1 MNQSGTVQP
10 STSGGLHYGWV
21 IVGCTLMALLVSN
34 GMTIS
39 GLTVFD
45 NALLGE
51 FKWSRGAYKLGGT
64 ITFIVAGLLGPLAGG
79 IADRSGVRPLM
90 TLGAIMLS
98 AGFLQYSRVSSLTD
112 VYLAHLLFGV
122 ALACVGLVVNVL
134 LVSRWFT
141 TRRGTAIGLA
151 LVGTSLGGSVFP
163 PINTSLLADATWRE
177 VFRQLA
183 LVPLI
188 LIPIVWLFVRD
199 WPRDKGL
206 EPYGGAPAGSAARG
220 ELPGMEYGAALRTV
234 NFWALA
240 FAATA
245 TFYAILAMT
254 AHLFLHL
261 TTGLGFPAPTAAAAV
276 GTLFL
281 LGLAGKFLFGA
292 AADFFNRKLVFVGN
306 LIVMLIG
313 TLFLLMDSTSTLW
326 PAVVL
331 TGLGWGGLY
340 TMLQLLV
347 VESFGIRAAGRILGT
362 ITVMDAIG
370 GGLGVVLT
378 GVLFDSTGSY
388 RVAFGVISA
397 LVAMAL
403 IAATLVKP
411 PQLPE
416 SAR

>member
-1 MNQSGTVQP
+1 M
-10 STSGGLHYGWV
+10 STSAAPIATTRGAHYGWV
-21 IVGCTLMALLVSN
+21 IVGCTLIALLVSN

-51 FKWSRGAYKLGGT
+51 FKWSRGAFKLGGT
-64 ITFIVAGLLGPLAGG
+64 ITFVLAGILGPIAGG
-79 IADRSGVRPLM
+79 IADKSGVRPLM
-90 TLGAIMLS
+90 TLGAVMLS
-98 AGFLQYSRVSSLTD
+98 AGFLQYSRITSLTD
-112 VYLAHLLFGV
+112 VYLAHALFGV
-122 ALACVGLVVNVL
+122 ALACVGLVINVL

-141 TRRGTAIGLA
+141 ARRGTAIGLA

-163 PINTSLLADATWRE
+163 PINTALLANAPWRD

-183 LVPLI
+183 LVPLV

-206 EPYGGAPAGSAARG
+206 EPYGGPPRGISNAGM
-220 ELPGMEYGAALRTV
+220 LPGMDYADALKTR

-240 FAATA
+240 FAASA

-261 TTGLGFPAPTAAAAV
+261 TKGLGFPPTTAAAAV
-276 GTLFL
+276 STLFL
-281 LGLAGKFLFGA
+281 LGLIGKFMFGA
-292 AADFFNRKLVFVGN
+292 AADYFNRKLVFVGN
-306 LIVMLIG
+306 LIVMFIG
-313 TLFLLMDSTSTLW
+313 TVFLLMDSTATLW

-378 GVLFDSTGSY
+378 GVLFDKSGSY

-397 LVAMAL
+397 LVFLALLAAMF
-403 IAATLVKP
+403 VKP
-411 PQLPE
+411 PAQPE
-416 SAR
+416 RA

>member
-1 MNQSGTVQP
+1 M
-10 STSGGLHYGWV
+10 SGGSVTLTPVARGAHYGWV
-21 IVGCTLMALLVSN
+21 IVFCALLALLVSN

-45 NALLGE
+45 NALLSE
-51 FKWSRGAYKLGGT
+51 FHWSRGAFKLGGT
-64 ITFIVAGLLGPLAGG
+64 ITFVLAGLLGPLAGG
-79 IADRSGVRPLM
+79 IADKSGVRPLM
-90 TLGAIMLS
+90 TLGAVMLS
-98 AGFLQYSRVSSLTD
+98 AGLYQYSRVTSLAD
-112 VYLAHLLFGV
+112 VYLAHVLFGV
-122 ALACVGLVVNVL
+122 ALACVGLVINVL

-163 PINTSLLADATWRE
+163 SLNTALMRSMPWRE
-177 VFRQLA
+177 VFQQIA
-183 LVPLI
+183 FIPLVI
-188 LIPIVWLFVRD
+188 IPIVWLFVRD
-199 WPRDKGL
+199 WPSDKGL
-206 EPYGGAPAGSAARG
+206 QPYGGAAQATMDPST
-220 ELPGMEYGAALRTV
+220 LPGMEYGAALRTV

-240 FAATA
+240 VAATA

-261 TTGLGFPAPTAAAAV
+261 TTGLGFPPATAAAAV
-276 GTLFL
+276 STLFL
-281 LGLAGKFLFGA
+281 LGLAGKFIFGA
-292 AADFFNRKLVFVGN
+292 AADFMNRKVVFIGN
-306 LIVMLIG
+306 LSVMLVG
-313 TLFLLMDSTSTLW
+313 TIFLLMDSTATLW

-378 GVLFDSTGSY
+378 GVLYDRTGSY
-388 RVAFGVISA
+388 RVAFGVISVLVFLA
-397 LVAMAL
+397 LL
-403 IAATLVKP
+403 AATLVKP
-411 PQLPE
+411 SATPE
-416 SAR
+416 RA

>member
-1 MNQSGTVQP
+1 MTDARTGSVARTGF
-10 STSGGLHYGWV
+10 HYGWV
-21 IVGCTLMALLVSN
+21 IVGCTLVALLVSN

-51 FKWSRGAYKLGGT
+51 FHWSRGSYKLGGT
-64 ITFIVAGLLGPLAGG
+64 ITFILAGLLGPLAGG
-79 IADRSGVRPLM
+79 IADKSGVRPLM
-90 TLGAIMLS
+90 TVGAVMLS
-98 AGFLQYSRVSSLTD
+98 VGFWQYSRVNTLTD
-112 VYLAHLLFGV
+112 LYIAHMFFGV
-122 ALACVGLVVNVL
+122 ALACVGLVINVL

-141 TRRGTAIGLA
+141 ARRGTAIGLA

-163 PINTSLLADATWRE
+163 PINTALLARAPWRE
-177 VFRQLA
+177 VFQQLA
-183 LVPLI
+183 FVPLV
-188 LIPIVWLFVRD
+188 LIPIVWIFVRD
-199 WPRDKGL
+199 WPRDKNM
-206 EPYGGAPAGSAARG
+206 EPFGGPPRGVANAG
-220 ELPGMEYGAALRTV
+220 ELPGIEYGAALKTV

-261 TTGLGFPAPTAAAAV
+261 TKGLGFPPPTAAAAV
-276 GTLFL
+276 STLFL
-281 LGLAGKFLFGA
+281 LGLVGKFTFGA
-292 AADFFNRKLVFVGN
+292 AADYFNRKTVFLGN
-306 LIVMLIG
+306 LIVMFIG
-313 TLFLLMDSTSTLW
+313 TTFLLMDSTTTLW
-326 PAVVL
+326 IAVIM

-378 GVLFDSTGSY
+378 GVLFDNTGSY
-388 RVAFGVISA
+388 RVAFAVISGLVFLA
-397 LVAMAL
+397 LL
-403 IAATLVKP
+403 AATLVKP
-411 PQLPE
+411 PAQPE
-416 SAR
+416 RV

>member
-1 MNQSGTVQP
+1 MSVSAGP
-10 STSGGLHYGWV
+10 SASATRGIHYGWV
-21 IVGCTLMALLVSN
+21 IVGCTLVALLVSN

-51 FKWSRGAYKLGGT
+51 FKWSRGAFKLGGT
-64 ITFIVAGLLGPLAGG
+64 ITFVLAGLLGPLAGG
-79 IADRSGVRPLM
+79 IADKSGVRPLM
-90 TLGAIMLS
+90 TVGALMLS
-98 AGFLQYSRVSSLTD
+98 AGFYQYSRIASLTD
-112 VYLAHLLFGV
+112 VYVAHLLFGV
-122 ALACVGLVVNVL
+122 ALACVGLVINVL

-163 PINTSLLADATWRE
+163 PINTALLANAPWRD
-177 VFRQLA
+177 VFQQLA
-183 LVPLI
+183 FVPLG

-199 WPRDKGL
+199 WPKDKGL
-206 EPYGGAPAGSAARG
+206 EPYGGMPSGSTASSA
-220 ELPGMEYGAALRTV
+220 LPGMEYGAALRTV

-261 TTGLGFPAPTAAAAV
+261 TKGLGFPPPTAAAAV

-292 AADFFNRKLVFVGN
+292 AADFFNRKVVFIGN
-306 LIVMLIG
+306 LVVMFTG
-313 TLFLLMDSTSTLW
+313 TLFLLMDSTATLW

-378 GVLFDSTGSY
+378 GVLFDRTGSY
-388 RVAFGVISA
+388 RIAFGVISA
-397 LVAMAL
+397 LVFLAL
-403 IAATLVKP
+403 LAATLVKP
-411 PQLPE
+411 PAHPE
-416 SAR
+416 RA

>member
-1 MNQSGTVQP
+1 MSLTAP
-10 STSGGLHYGWV
+10 PIARASSGLHYGWV
-21 IVGCTLMALLVSN
+21 IVGCTLVVLLVSN

-45 NALLGE
+45 TALLGE
-51 FKWSRGAYKLGGT
+51 FKWSRGTYKLGGT
-64 ITFIVAGLLGPLAGG
+64 ITFILAGLLGPLAGS

-98 AGFLQYSRVSSLTD
+98 AGFWQFSRVDSLTG
-112 VYLAHLLFGV
+112 VYIAHVLFGV
-122 ALACVGLVVNVL
+122 ALACVGLVINVL

-163 PINTSLLADATWRE
+163 PLNASLLRDAAWRD
-177 VFRQLA
+177 VFQQIA
-183 LVPLI
+183 FIPLVI
-188 LIPIVWLFVRD
+188 IPVVWLFVKD

-206 EPYGGAPAGSAARG
+206 DPYGGAPRSAESPG
-220 ELPGMEYGAALRTV
+220 TLPGMEYGAAVRTV

-240 FAATA
+240 FAASA

-261 TTGLGFPAPTAAAAV
+261 TKGLGFPPQTAAVAV
-276 GTLFL
+276 STLFL

-292 AADFFNRKLVFVGN
+292 AADYFNRKVVFLGNLTVMFVGT
-306 LIVMLIG
+306 V
-313 TLFLLMDSTSTLW
+313 FLLLDSSSTLW

-347 VESFGIRAAGRILGT
+347 VESFGMRAAGRILGT

-378 GVLFDSTGSY
+378 GVLFDRTGSY
-388 RVAFGVISA
+388 RLAFGVISA
-397 LVAMAL
+397 LVFLAL
-403 IAATLVKP
+403 VAATLVRP
-411 PQLPE
+411 PAPP
-416 SAR
+416 ARA

>member
-1 MNQSGTVQP
+1 VNPTVTAAAP
-10 STSGGLHYGWV
+10 RTGSMHYGWI
-21 IVGCTLMALLVSN
+21 IVGCALLALLVSN

-51 FKWSRGAYKLGGT
+51 FKWTRGAFKLGGT
-64 ITFIVAGLLGPLAGG
+64 ISFVLAGLLGPIAGG

-90 TLGAIMLS
+90 TLGAVMLS
-98 AGFLQYSRVSSLTD
+98 AGLYQYSRVTSLTD
-112 VYLAHLLFGV
+112 VYIAHALFGV
-122 ALACVGLVVNVL
+122 ALACVGLVINVL

-163 PINTSLLADATWRE
+163 PLNAALMRSMPWRE
-177 VFRQLA
+177 VFQQIA
-183 LVPLI
+183 LIPLVI
-188 LIPIVWLFVRD
+188 IPIVWLFVRD

-206 EPYGGAPAGSAARG
+206 QPYGGAPQQTQDPKA
-220 ELPGMEYGAALRTV
+220 LPGMEYGAALRTV

-261 TTGLGFPAPTAAAAV
+261 TTGLGFPPATAAAAV
-276 GTLFL
+276 STLFL
-281 LGLAGKFLFGA
+281 LGLAGKFMFGT
-292 AADFFNRKLVFVGN
+292 AADFMNRKVVFIGN
-306 LIVMLIG
+306 LVVMLVG
-313 TLFLLMDSTSTLW
+313 TIFLLMDSTATLW

-378 GVLFDSTGSY
+378 GVLFDKTGSY

-397 LVAMAL
+397 LVFLAL
-403 IAATLVKP
+403 LAALLVKP
-411 PQLPE
+411 PTAPE
-416 SAR
+416 RS

>member
-1 MNQSGTVQP
+1 MTAPAVAVPRS
-10 STSGGLHYGWV
+10 GLHYGWV
-21 IVGCTLMALLVSN
+21 IVGCTLLALLVSN

-51 FKWSRGAYKLGGT
+51 FNWSRGAYKLGGT
-64 ITFIVAGLLGPLAGG
+64 ITFILAGLLGPLAGG

-90 TLGAIMLS
+90 TLGAVMLS
-98 AGFLQYSRVSSLTD
+98 VGFLQYSRIASLTD
-112 VYLAHLLFGV
+112 LYIAHLCFGV
-122 ALACVGLVVNVL
+122 ALACVGLVINVL

-163 PINTSLLADATWRE
+163 PINTALLARAPWRE
-177 VFRQLA
+177 VFQQLA
-183 LVPLI
+183 LVPLL

-206 EPYGGAPAGSAARG
+206 EPFGGAPRG
-220 ELPGMEYGAALRTV
+220 VADTGMMPGMEYGEAVRTV

-281 LGLAGKFLFGA
+281 LGLVGKFTFGA
-292 AADFFNRKLVFVGN
+292 AADYFDRKTVFLGN
-306 LIVMLIG
+306 LVVMLIG
-313 TLFLLMDSTSTLW
+313 TLFLLLDSPTTLW

-362 ITVMDAIG
+362 ITVMDAFG

-378 GVLFDSTGSY
+378 GVLFDRTGSY
-388 RVAFGVISA
+388 RVAFGVISGLVFLA
-397 LVAMAL
+397 LL
-403 IAATLVKP
+403 AATLVKP
-411 PQLPE
+411 PAQPE
-416 SAR
+416 RA

>member
-1 MNQSGTVQP
+1 MSAPTAAMTPQVRGM
-10 STSGGLHYGWV
+10 HYGWV
-21 IVGCTLMALLVSN
+21 IVGCALLALLVSN

-64 ITFIVAGLLGPLAGG
+64 ITFVLAGLLGPLAGG
-79 IADRSGVRPLM
+79 IADKSGVRPLM
-90 TLGAIMLS
+90 TLGALMLS
-98 AGFLQYSRVSSLTD
+98 AGFFQYSRVTSLTD
-112 VYLAHLLFGV
+112 LYLAHALFGV
-122 ALACVGLVVNVL
+122 ALACVGLVINVL

-163 PINTSLLADATWRE
+163 PINIALLARAPWRE
-177 VFRQLA
+177 VFQQIA
-183 LVPLI
+183 LVPLLI
-188 LIPIVWLFVRD
+188 IPIVWLLVRD

-206 EPYGGAPAGSAARG
+206 EAYGGPPRGVSNAGA
-220 ELPGMEYGAALRTV
+220 LPGMDYGAALKTV

-261 TTGLGFPAPTAAAAV
+261 TKGLGFPPPTAAVAV
-276 GTLFL
+276 STLFL
-281 LGLAGKFLFGA
+281 LGLLGKFMFGA
-292 AADFFNRKLVFVGN
+292 AADYFNRKVVFIGN
-306 LIVMLIG
+306 LTVMFIG
-313 TLFLLMDSTSTLW
+313 TLFLLLDSTATLW

-347 VESFGIRAAGRILGT
+347 IESFGIRAAGRILGT

-378 GVLFDSTGSY
+378 GVLFDKTGSY
-388 RVAFGVISA
+388 RVAFGVISGLVFLA
-397 LVAMAL
+397 LLAAL
-403 IAATLVKP
+403 LVKP
-411 PQLPE
+411 PAQPE
-416 SAR
+416 RA